1 MKKYLLLLIIL
12 LIAAINFNLFLK
24 PLKLVTGG
32 TQGVSIIINSFT
44 NVSNSLIILIINVLM
59 LILSF
64 IFLRKQTTFGTILAT
79 ISYPLFVK
87 LTSCLKFN
95 FDYYLLNV
103 ITTGI
108 ISGITNGLIYKLDFT
123 AGGINVL
130 APIINKYKNIK
141 VGTINLII
149 NSLILLIGCLMFG
162 IKNFLYAILVVI
174 INSLLI
180 NVIMYKKTNQ
190 KSKLENKNVPN

>member
-44 NVSNSLIILIINVLM
+44 NVSNSLIILIINIIM

-79 ISYPLFVK
+79 ISYPLFIK
-87 LTSCLKFN
+87 LTSSLKFN

-103 ITTGI
+103 IITGI
-108 ISGITNGLIYKLDFT
+108 ISGITNGLIYKLGFT

-162 IKNFLYAILVVI
+162 IKNFLYAMLVVI

-180 NVIMYKKTNQ
+180 NVIMYKKRRVNYF
-190 KSKLENKNVPN
+190 KN

>member
-44 NVSNSLIILIINVLM
+44 NVSNSLLIFIINLLM

-87 LTSCLKFN
+87 LTSSLKFN
-95 FDYYLLNV
+95 FDYYLL
-103 ITTGI
+103 
-108 ISGITNGLIYKLDFT
+108 
-123 AGGINVL
+123 
-130 APIINKYKNIK
+130 
-141 VGTINLII
+141 
-149 NSLILLIGCLMFG
+149 IL
-162 IKNFLYAILVVI
+162 
-174 INSLLI
+174 
-180 NVIMYKKTNQ
+180 
-190 KSKLENKNVPN
+190 

>member
-32 TQGVSIIINSFT
+32 TQGVSIIINNFT
-44 NVSNSLIILIINVLM
+44 NISNYLIVLIINILM

-79 ISYPLFVK
+79 ISYPLLIK
-87 LTSCLKFN
+87 LTNSLKFN
-95 FDYYLLNV
+95 FDYYILNI

-108 ISGITNGLIYKLDFT
+108 ISGITNGLIYKLGFT

-130 APIINKYKNIK
+130 APIINKYKKIK
-141 VGTINLII
+141 IGTINLII
-149 NSLILLIGCLMFG
+149 NSLILLIGCLVFG
-162 IKNFLYAILVVI
+162 VKNFLYAMLVVI
-174 INSLLI
+174 INSIFI
-180 NVIMYKKTNQ
+180 NIIMYKKF
-190 KSKLENKNVPN
+190 KLRSKNNSS

>member
-1 MKKYLLLLIIL
+1 
-12 LIAAINFNLFLK
+12 
-24 PLKLVTGG
+24 
-32 TQGVSIIINSFT
+32 
-44 NVSNSLIILIINVLM
+44 M

-79 ISYPLFVK
+79 ITYPLFVK
-87 LTSCLKFN
+87 LTSSLKFN

-103 ITTGI
+103 IITGI
-108 ISGITNGLIYKLDFT
+108 ISGITNGLIYKLGFT

-162 IKNFLYAILVVI
+162 IKNFLYAMLVVI

-180 NVIMYKKTNQ
+180 NVIMYKKRRVNYF
-190 KSKLENKNVPN
+190 KN